1 MCLNYH
7 RARVKTGLQVPR
19 STFVQAATVMRALV
33 MSSEMPTKQV
43 SEQGLFPIA
52 LLLLLEAIDTTVQH
66 VKSFLNYVTTRNVL
80 FHTPEQKDT
89 SPLIVCLGP
98 LPKIEYCVK
107 FLVHCIV
114 VILLHYIVFFPTYFS
129 ELFQL
134 T

>member
-7 RARVKTGLQVPR
+7 RARVKTGLQVPH

-43 SEQGLFPIA
+43 SEQGLFLIA

-66 VKSFLNYVTTRNVL
+66 VKSFLNYVTTQNVL

-89 SPLIVCLGP
+89 SPYSMPWPPTKNRILCTVLST
-98 LPKIEYCVK
+98 LYCSDL
-107 FLVHCIV
+107 FTLYSIFP
-114 VILLHYIVFFPTYFS
+114 YI
-129 ELFQL
+129 FQ
-134 T
+134 